1 MEKDYE
7 RSRYGVTA
15 SGVMDVYLSFFSA
28 RATEY
33 KHGQG
38 WLDPQRLGGSLMA
51 SISEQLLE
59 LEKKL
64 LDPVLRRSPQKLAPM
79 LAEDFVEFGSSGRAY
94 DKKQVLYA
102 LRKQLPGRLIIE
114 EFRVREIS
122 STAALVTYR

>member
-1 MEKDYE
+1 ME
-7 RSRYGVTA
+7 
-15 SGVMDVYLSFFSA
+15 
-28 RATEY
+28 
-33 KHGQG
+33 
-38 WLDPQRLGGSLMA
+38 
-51 SISEQLLE
+51 SISEPLLE

-79 LAEDFVEFGSSGRAY
+79 LAVDFVEFGSSGRAY

-122 STAALVTYR
+122 PTAALVTYRARAESADHQTEKYPLRSSLWVRRGGDWQMAFHQGTLVSENRGF